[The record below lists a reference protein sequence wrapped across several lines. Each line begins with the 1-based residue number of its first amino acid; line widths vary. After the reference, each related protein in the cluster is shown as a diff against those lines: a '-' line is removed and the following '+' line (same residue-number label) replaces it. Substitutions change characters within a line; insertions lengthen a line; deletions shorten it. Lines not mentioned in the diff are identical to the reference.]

1 MRIRILAAALCAL
14 LLSSMLVSCGGNA
27 PDESDAPDES
37 AAPENDKIADESEM
51 TVIEEVGDPNM
62 IPVYA
67 ENMKDGEY
75 PIQVECSSSM
85 FPVEEALLTVSG
97 GKMTVSMTMGGT
109 GYLYVYMGS
118 PEEAVAAD
126 EASYVPYTEAAD
138 GRHVFT
144 VEAEA
149 LNVPTDCSSF
159 SKNKEKWYARTLVFR
174 ADSLPLDSFADGF
187 VKTPE
192 TLALADGEY
201 TADVALSGGTGKA
214 TVTSP
219 AKLIVSGG
227 TVTAVIEWSS
237 SNYDYMIVGGEKY
250 LTVNETGNSVFE
262 IPVSVFDFGMA
273 VRADT
278 TAMSTPHEI
287 DYTLFFR
294 SDSIAPAQ

>member
-1 MRIRILAAALCAL
+1 MPQWTRSNLRWNSPKSSRA
-14 LLSSMLVSCGGNA
+14 LSSRTSCLA
-27 PDESDAPDES
+27 LF
-37 AAPENDKIADESEM
+37 
-51 TVIEEVGDPNM
+51 
-62 IPVYA
+62 
-67 ENMKDGEY
+67 
-75 PIQVECSSSM
+75 Q
-85 FPVEEALLTVSG
+85 LLT
-97 GKMTVSMTMGGT
+97 
-109 GYLYVYMGS
+109 
-118 PEEAVAAD
+118 D
-126 EASYVPYTEAAD
+126 
-138 GRHVFT
+138 
-144 VEAEA
+144 
-149 LNVPTDCSSF
+149 
-159 SKNKEKWYARTLVFR
+159 ARTLVFR